1 MRSELSRL
9 PAENH
14 SCLVSLLSLCREIA
28 KHSDATGIA
37 FELGPL
43 TLRRKQQGD
52 DADMESL
59 AIEFLVLLI
68 EHHDVFFSVR
78 EGTRAPDSIWDLAG
92 SLAHSLTRLHRTT
105 DEGRYHRPLHRNS
118 NARELDFRRT
128 LGVQL
133 LTLSYH
139 IYLSSYLSIA

>member
-78 EGTRAPDSIWDLAG
+78 EGDSRSRFDWGPRSLTR
-92 SLAHSLTRLHRTT
+92 SLAHSIVQN
-105 DEGRYHRPLHRNS
+105 DGRRKVSSAVAP
-118 NARELDFRRT
+118 
-128 LGVQL
+128 QL
-133 LTLSYH
+133 
-139 IYLSSYLSIA
+139 

>member
-92 SLAHSLTRLHRTT
+92 SLAHSLTRLYRTT
-105 DEGRYHRPLHRNS
+105 DEGRYHRP
-118 NARELDFRRT
+118 
-128 LGVQL
+128 
-133 LTLSYH
+133 
-139 IYLSSYLSIA
+139 